1 MPNWKKVVV
10 SGSDAILSS
19 ITSSAGISSSGDI
32 YAPNF
37 IGTAT
42 QVSITD
48 FSSGGNLDLVIN
60 AGLNENSLFNIPDGL
75 LSYNA
80 DTNTLIS
87 NNFSGSLTGTASY
100 ATYAS
105 NSLDISGNVNN
116 RVLTATGNNTLNAEQ
131 NLSFN
136 GSTLELTG
144 SLTIDANNPITIKGQ
159 VGNVLTIRNEGS
171 TDIIKIGDVNLN
183 DGETLITVNDNS
195 NTITLDASNKL
206 DINANIDVSNY
217 NITASIISASSFIG
231 NLTGTST
238 LASNLTGTPS
248 IIVNNITASG
258 NISASGDL
266 YSTHVFIPQGTNTG
280 DAGLIFGDTI
290 TGDSGY
296 IADNEGKL
304 VIGYN
309 DTDIISISD
318 ESNESLTLA
327 GNTRI
332 TGHITASKNVSVSGD
347 LIVGGNITANQYIVS
362 SSVTYMTQ
370 SFSSGSTVFG
380 DTLDDTHQFTGSV
393 DITGSL
399 SIPGFTDVSASLA
412 SKGNTNTTGT
422 PSDNQI
428 AVWTNSNTIEGTSD
442 FTFDAGALIVEGG
455 GTTIFNNQNDD
466 ATFQIKGSSDDNLL
480 QVNPQSGDKVGIG
493 TSTPSEKLT
502 VEGNISSSGL
512 ITALS
517 ASIDHVLVNDKLQ
530 GNGPGFQFFAYNE
543 DTVKV
548 KFANWY
554 SSNDRQYGM
563 GQLWYE
569 TWFAAIDN
577 QAGRDNRR
585 IGFYLEEPDA
595 GSTDSGTPG
604 QHPTNA
610 RFYVDITGSY
620 IASGGLYVTDAD
632 FEVSSTGHVTASGN
646 ISASGN
652 LSADHLILNPNT
664 TTTGSNNTETQIDI
678 SLGNEE
684 YKRGVIKRVFDFR
697 ENLASPDDIGINNQV
712 IADIGEFKKGTLDV
726 TIELNGYR
734 PDSESFN
741 TDTASLNQNIK
752 IHTVP
757 TTAFNGSA
765 VDILLEEGAV
775 FGPFLPLLNVS
786 TIVDDQLIL
795 YNSLL
800 KIDNEQIKFNVD
812 DININNANMLLSS
825 SLAIV
830 YIDYQL
836 YK

>member
-48 FSSGGNLDLVIN
+48 FLSGGNLDLVIN
-60 AGLNENSLFNIPDGL
+60 GGSNGNSLFNIPDGL

-775 FGPFLPLLNVS
+775 FGPFLSLLNVS

>member
-1 MPNWKKVVV
+1 MPNWKKVIV

-48 FSSGGNLDLVIN
+48 FLSGGNLDLVIN
-60 AGLNENSLFNIPDGL
+60 GGSNGNSLFNLPDGL

-87 NNFSGSLTGTASY
+87 NNFLGSLTGTASY

-144 SLTIDANNPITIKGQ
+144 SLTVDANNPITIKGQ

-183 DGETLITVNDNS
+183 QGETLITINDNT
-195 NTITLDASNKL
+195 NTITLNADNKL
-206 DINANIDVSNY
+206 DINANIDAYNF
-217 NITASIISASSFIG
+217 NITASIVSASSFIG
-231 NLTGTST
+231 DLTGTST

-266 YSTHVFIPQGTNTG
+266 YSTHVFIPQGINTG

-290 TGDSGY
+290 AGNSGY
-296 IADNEGKL
+296 IADNDGSL
-304 VIGYN
+304 QFGYN
-309 DTDIISISD
+309 DTGILSIRD
-318 ESNESLTLA
+318 NNEALLLA

-332 TGHITASKNVSVSGD
+332 TGHITASKSVSVSGD

-370 SFSSGSTVFG
+370 SFSSGSTIFG
-380 DTLDDTHQFTGSV
+380 DTQDDTHQFTGSV

-412 SKGNTNTTGT
+412 SVSASLASKGNVNTTGT
-422 PSDNQI
+422 PLDNQI

-442 FTFDAGALIVEGG
+442 FTFEAGALIVEGG

-480 QVNPQSGDKVGIG
+480 QVNPQSVDKVGIG
-493 TSTPSEKLT
+493 TATPSEKLT
-502 VEGNISSSGL
+502 VEGNIS
-512 ITALS
+512 
-517 ASIDHVLVNDKLQ
+517 
-530 GNGPGFQFFAYNE
+530 
-543 DTVKV
+543 
-548 KFANWY
+548 
-554 SSNDRQYGM
+554 
-563 GQLWYE
+563 
-569 TWFAAIDN
+569 
-577 QAGRDNRR
+577 
-585 IGFYLEEPDA
+585 
-595 GSTDSGTPG
+595 
-604 QHPTNA
+604 
-610 RFYVDITGSY
+610 
-620 IASGGLYVTDAD
+620 ASGNLIGS
-632 FEVSSTGHVTASGN
+632 EITASGN

-664 TTTGSNNTETQIDI
+664 TTTGSSDTDAAIDI
-678 SLGNEE
+678 SLGEE
-684 YKRGVIKRVFDFR
+684 SYKSGVIKRVFDFR
-697 ENLASPDDIGINNQV
+697 ENIPSADIIDINNQV
-712 IADIGEFKKGTLDV
+712 IADIGEFTKGTF
-726 TIELNGYR
+726 ELSLELKGIRNY
-734 PDSESFN
+734 ESTSIIISN
-741 TDTASLNQNIK
+741 STGS
-752 IHTVP
+752 IHQSINLSGQTNNEY
-757 TTAFNGSA
+757 AIGSA
-765 VDILLEEGAV
+765 IDITYNIDDLI
-775 FGPFLPLLNVS
+775 S
-786 TIVDDQLIL
+786 TILYIGTSGAIEQQDPSQIQIL
-795 YNSLL
+795 YNLTQPSFL
-800 KIDNEQIKFNVD
+800 KVENDQLKFNFESPFA
-812 DININNANMLLSS
+812 INAILSS
-825 SLAIV
+825 SLATV
-830 YIDYQL
+830 YLNYQL

>member
-266 YSTHVFIPQGTNTG
+266 YSTHVFIPQGINTG

-370 SFSSGSTVFG
+370 SFSSGSTIFG
-380 DTLDDTHQFTGSV
+380 DTQDDTHQFTGSV

-493 TSTPSEKLT
+493 TLTPSEKLT
-502 VEGNISSSGL
+502 VEGNIS
-512 ITALS
+512 
-517 ASIDHVLVNDKLQ
+517 
-530 GNGPGFQFFAYNE
+530 
-543 DTVKV
+543 
-548 KFANWY
+548 
-554 SSNDRQYGM
+554 
-563 GQLWYE
+563 
-569 TWFAAIDN
+569 
-577 QAGRDNRR
+577 
-585 IGFYLEEPDA
+585 
-595 GSTDSGTPG
+595 
-604 QHPTNA
+604 
-610 RFYVDITGSY
+610 
-620 IASGGLYVTDAD
+620 
-632 FEVSSTGHVTASGN
+632 ASGN
-646 ISASGN
+646 IIGNSLSLSTNPTISG
-652 LSADHLILNPNT
+652 SVGDSI
-664 TTTGSNNTETQIDI
+664 IDI
-678 SLGNEE
+678 SLSGDET
-684 YKRGVIKRVFDFR
+684 YKLGVIKREFNFDDPANINDKEIATLNTNNFVKGIFQLEIKAKGYNI
-697 ENLASPDDIGINNQV
+697 ENG
-712 IADIGEFKKGTLDV
+712 
-726 TIELNGYR
+726 
-734 PDSESFN
+734 N
-741 TDTASLNQNIK
+741 T
-752 IHTVP
+752 P
-757 TTAFNGSA
+757 TTNTSSLEQKIYINRDTEPAYV
-765 VDILLEEGAV
+765 VDIQGDPELYTIYYPNVFTQNEYNNFYQDEPYMDYDEVEGK
-775 FGPFLPLLNVS
+775 LKLNFTQTVGANNFYS
-786 TIVDDQLIL
+786 NSDTTVIVKYEI
-795 YNSLL
+795 YN
-800 KIDNEQIKFNVD
+800 I
-812 DININNANMLLSS
+812 
-825 SLAIV
+825 
-830 YIDYQL
+830 
-836 YK
+836 

>member
-775 FGPFLPLLNVS
+775 FGPFLSLLNVS

>member
-206 DINANIDVSNY
+206 DINANIDVSSN

-266 YSTHVFIPQGTNTG
+266 YSTHVFIPQGINTG

-800 KIDNEQIKFNVD
+800 KIDNEQIKFNVND
-812 DININNANMLLSS
+812 INNANMLLSS